1 MLDKMMTSKTPV
13 KKYDMNVVQGI
24 RRGQFWAS
32 LFMCYT
38 HLRKG
43 MIKPM
48 MLQVDIVMGREC
60 GTITSKF
67 DSSWKLWTVFTIV
80 SKFDTWKLSTR

>member
-13 KKYDMNVVQGI
+13 KKYDMKTIQGV

-32 LFMCYT
+32 LIMCYT
-38 HLRKG
+38 HLRRG

-48 MLQVDIVMGREC
+48 MLQVRRRERESEKERERERA
-60 GTITSKF
+60 GGEH
-67 DSSWKLWTVFTIV
+67 
-80 SKFDTWKLSTR
+80 